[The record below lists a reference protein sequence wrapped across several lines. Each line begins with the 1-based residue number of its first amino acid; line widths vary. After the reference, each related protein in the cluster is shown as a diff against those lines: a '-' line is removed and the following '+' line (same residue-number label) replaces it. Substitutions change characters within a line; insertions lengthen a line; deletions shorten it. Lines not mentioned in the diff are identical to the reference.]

1 MTTER
6 VLAIYPPAIPVI
18 RIKTGV
24 IIIASTDAALS
35 GHRLFIAE
43 GDSDGDLI
51 ATFRRNGDHQRHVN
65 SIVRIDQ
72 AIDTVSLSI
81 SKILHIA
88 DDHRADLLQLIFLIL
103 QAPVKR
109 KMCQELQRP

>member
-6 VLAIYPPAIPVI
+6 VLAIYPPAISVI
-18 RIKTGV
+18 RIETGV
-24 IIIASTDAALS
+24 IIIASTDATLS

-51 ATFRRNGDHQRHVN
+51 ATFRRNGDHQRHEK

-88 DDHRADLLQLIFLIL
+88 DDHRADLLQLVFLIFL
-103 QAPVKR
+103 APVKR